1 MPILR
6 NPRLEKYRLQQY
18 KKRTGEG
25 VNGDGR
31 TVRAEPSPLTVPSP
45 VREFLLSQKASE
57 KATKKAEDKPLTRCE
72 LKIPDE
78 DWSLWRNILSSA
90 RQEAG
95 LTVSMT
101 KENIE
106 LILTR
111 GGKQDAYNQ
120 RVCEIPGLR
129 KTQITYSVDLASK
142 RLMLLALR
150 SKMKGPTGFEE
161 RVATRTSIAH
171 HLRTGNSPWLALM
184 FAPESRIRDVSVDL
198 LRDLPEDDEI
208 SFYEYPLRIAE
219 KRREVKK
226 LRAEYKA
233 VLEIYQAREDV
244 LKEKER
250 EIEDLEVF
258 LRADGR
264 VADES
269 HKNKVSSLE
278 GEVMKL
284 QHANLI
290 LENEKRSLKRKM
302 DSKGEIKKAR
312 DCEEGKCS
320 KRDEGGRKDEG
331 ERYDRKMGGLKGE
344 IERLRQAKLLLDNT
358 KPSLKRKRDAGE
370 ATEEDTRPCK
380 RRHSQ

>member
-1 MPILR
+1 MPVLR

-18 KKRTGEG
+18 KKRTGES
-25 VNGDGR
+25 VNGNGR
-31 TVRAEPSPLTVPSP
+31 TVKPKPTPPTEPSPLQ
-45 VREFLLSQKASE
+45 ELALSQKSSE
-57 KATKKAEDKPLTRCE
+57 KATKKAEDKPETRCE

-78 DWSLWRNILSSA
+78 DWNLWRKILSSA

-120 RVCEIPGLR
+120 RVCEMPGLR
-129 KTQITYSVDLASK
+129 KTQLTYSVDLASK

-150 SKMKGPTGFEE
+150 SKMKGPNGFEE

-198 LRDLPEDDEI
+198 LRDLPEDDEM

-226 LRAEYKA
+226 LRAKYKA
-233 VLEIYQAREDV
+233 VLEIYQAKEAV
-244 LKEKER
+244 LEEKER

-258 LRADGR
+258 LRADG
-264 VADES
+264 
-269 HKNKVSSLE
+269 
-278 GEVMKL
+278 
-284 QHANLI
+284 
-290 LENEKRSLKRKM
+290 
-302 DSKGEIKKAR
+302 
-312 DCEEGKCS
+312 
-320 KRDEGGRKDEG
+320 
-331 ERYDRKMGGLKGE
+331 
-344 IERLRQAKLLLDNT
+344 
-358 KPSLKRKRDAGE
+358 
-370 ATEEDTRPCK
+370 
-380 RRHSQ
+380 